1 MSFNLNDWLKDTIDI
16 DNIDGTAS
24 ICQKVRPRIVC
35 QDGYSVSVQASACY
49 YCAPMYTQ
57 FQSYDGWHV
66 INGVYWRMC
75 EKERT
80 FRTGHYIPYEA
91 VELGFPSEEDELIN
105 KYAEDEDYTHAVYP
119 YTPVDV
125 VEQLI
130 EKHGGFKCVDESNV
144 TGESKS

>member
-16 DNIDGTAS
+16 EEVGGVS
-24 ICQKVRPRIVC
+24 FYQRVRPRIVC
-35 QDGYSVSVQASACY
+35 QDGYSVSVQASEHA
-49 YCAPMYTQ
+49 YCTPRYTQ
-57 FQSYDGWHV
+57 FQNDDGWHV
-66 INGVYWRMC
+66 INGNYWMTG
-75 EKERT
+75 KNERN
-80 FRTGHYIPYEA
+80 FRTVHYVPYEE

-130 EKHGGFKCVDESNV
+130 EKHGGFKCTERRKLNGS
-144 TGESKS
+144 